1 MWGEC
6 RCVDRGRSLWGECR
20 CVDLGGGVCGVS
32 VGV

>member
-1 MWGEC
+1 MC
-6 RCVDRGRSLWGECR
+6 RSRGRSMWGECR